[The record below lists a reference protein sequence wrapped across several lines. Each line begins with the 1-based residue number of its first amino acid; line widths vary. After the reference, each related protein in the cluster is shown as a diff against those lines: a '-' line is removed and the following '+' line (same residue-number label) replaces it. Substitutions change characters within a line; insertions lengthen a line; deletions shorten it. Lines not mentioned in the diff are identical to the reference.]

1 MLTTSQSAIAK
12 ALSIIKLLRLGVRM
26 AITES
31 QRKKKSR
38 EIKLSDSAIRCYVQA
53 NVHHKIR

>member
-38 EIKLSDSAIRCYVQA
+38 EIKLSDSAIRRYVQA
-53 NVHHKIR
+53 NVHHKVR